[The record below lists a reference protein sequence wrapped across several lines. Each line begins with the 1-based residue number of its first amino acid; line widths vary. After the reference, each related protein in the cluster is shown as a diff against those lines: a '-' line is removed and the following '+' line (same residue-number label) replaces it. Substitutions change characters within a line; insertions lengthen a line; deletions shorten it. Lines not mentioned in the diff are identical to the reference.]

1 MRTLSL
7 WGLVAAF
14 GMAAL
19 AIGTV
24 GVHRTRVFMDRE
36 LDPTLVPF
44 ATTWNAIRGG
54 LATFVFGTL
63 VKRVSARALG
73 AVRFARL
80 GIASVVTTFAADPL
94 LRFASMA
101 VFGLGILGTIFLRN
115 FIRAVY
121 FGRRHIGSIHG
132 AAIPGNLTV
141 GRIGPPLVGYV
152 YDETGSC
159 GSVWW
164 AGVVLMILSAALLL
178 VTPAPAMDRQSRIN
192 PSPANYLCRAD
203 VVEAGLGGKH
213 IGGG

>member
-1 MRTLSL
+1 MACPEGRRVLWTTREAMRTLSL

-19 AIGTV
+19 ATGTV
-24 GVHRTRVFMDRE
+24 WVHRTRASMDWE
-36 LDPTLVPF
+36 LDSTLVSL
-44 ATTWNAIRGG
+44 ATASDAIGGG

-101 VFGLGILGTIFLRN
+101 VFGLDILGTIFLQD

-121 FGRRHIGSIHG
+121 FGRRHIGSIQ
-132 AAIPGNLTV
+132 V
-141 GRIGPPLVGYV
+141 RSGRTTDNRRDWP
-152 YDETGSC
+152 
-159 GSVWW
+159 
-164 AGVVLMILSAALLL
+164 ALGRLR
-178 VTPAPAMDRQSRIN
+178 P
-192 PSPANYLCRAD
+192 
-203 VVEAGLGGKH
+203 
-213 IGGG
+213 